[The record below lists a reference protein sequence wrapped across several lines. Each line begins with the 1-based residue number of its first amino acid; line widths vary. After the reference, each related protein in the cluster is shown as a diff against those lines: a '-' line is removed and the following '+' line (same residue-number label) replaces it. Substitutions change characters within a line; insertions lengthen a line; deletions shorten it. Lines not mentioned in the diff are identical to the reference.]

1 MGGSDHCSLT
11 FLEAVA
17 TVNVLT
23 VSTNDVK
30 MAKLELCIP
39 SHDY

>member
-11 FLEAVA
+11 VSFLEAVA

-23 VSTNDVK
+23 ASTNDVK
-30 MAKLELCIP
+30 NGET
-39 SHDY
+39 

>member
-1 MGGSDHCSLT
+1 MGGSDHCSLLT

-23 VSTNDVK
+23 ASTNDVK
-30 MAKLELCIP
+30 NDET
-39 SHDY
+39 